1 MLTVHAQD
9 EFVPPQQ
16 SELVKDALGKLG
28 VPVKIITVPGQSHST
43 TLYREMGV
51 AERVQ
56 AWIASRIG

>member
-1 MLTVHAQD
+1 
-9 EFVPPQQ
+9 
-16 SELVKDALGKLG
+16 
-28 VPVKIITVPGQSHST
+28 VKIITVPGQSHST